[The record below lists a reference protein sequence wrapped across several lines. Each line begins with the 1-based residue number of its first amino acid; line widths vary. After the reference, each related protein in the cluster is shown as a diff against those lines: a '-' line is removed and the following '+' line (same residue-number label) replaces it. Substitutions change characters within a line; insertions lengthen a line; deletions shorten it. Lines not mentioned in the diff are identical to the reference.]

1 MIQKLI
7 EFLINNDIKF
17 EKNVPLKKRTWI
29 KTGGF
34 VSVWIEPCVIESL
47 ILLAKFLFEN
57 QIKYEIVGH
66 TSNIYYLDTTNPE
79 VVISTK
85 NLTSYQIVGSCVI
98 CDCGVRVSSLSRSLV
113 NQGIIGF
120 SGLVS
125 LPGTV
130 GAATVNNS
138 SCFGSEF
145 SSLIKNISLFDKSN
159 GTIMTVGAE
168 SLMYSHRSSLLK
180 NKIIDAIVLSVSLRL
195 IRGNVDDEV
204 RKANEAIEIRRQTQE
219 PPAYTLG
226 SVFANLN
233 ERKSIGL
240 FFFKKWYLLLAK
252 AHLGKIP
259 SRTHLLLKYYGY
271 ENLSPY
277 VSDKNVNTFIWR
289 PEIDNKAFVF
299 FEYCRFMRKA
309 FVNPRLEIEVR

>member
-29 KTGGF
+29 KTGGY

-120 SGLVS
+120 SGLVN

-145 SSLIKNISLFDKSN
+145 SSLIKDISLFDKSN

-195 IRGNVDDEV
+195 IRGSVDDEV

-240 FFFKKWYLLLAK
+240 FFLKKWYLLLAK
-252 AHLGKIP
+252 ARLGKIP

-271 ENLSPY
+271 EDLSPY